1 MKQKDILLLIISSF
15 ALVVFWIIFNAYH
28 NFVTSTIPEAL
39 TVQITPINPSFDT
52 KTITALKQRTP
63 VSPIYSPLATQ
74 STTLIAPTTSII
86 STQSVT
92 TPGGTP
98 QQ

>member
-15 ALVVFWIIFNAYH
+15 ALVVFWIIFNVYH
-28 NFVTSTIPEAL
+28 NFVTSTIPETL

-52 KTITALKQRTP
+52 KTITTIKQRIP
-63 VSPIYSPLATQ
+63 VSPIYNPLATQ
-74 STTLIAPTTSII
+74 SAIIIPAPSII
-86 STQSVT
+86 STQSAT
-92 TPGGTP
+92 ESGGTP